1 VKTIIAG
8 SRTCKDLRALE
19 TAIASCGWTPTLVLS
34 GTAQGADKLGEVWAI
49 RNGVSVERYPANWSA
64 EGKKAGY
71 LRNALMAS
79 KADALIA
86 LWDGESR
93 GTQHMINLARRMG
106 LRVHVHRTDG
116 TDLA

>member
-1 VKTIIAG
+1 MKTIIAG
-8 SRTCKDLRALE
+8 SRTCTDMQALE
-19 TAIASCGWTPTLVLS
+19 TAIANCGWAPSLVLS
-34 GTAQGADKLGEVWAI
+34 GTARGADKLGEVWAI
-49 RNGVSVERYPANWSA
+49 RNGVSVERYPANWDA

-106 LRVHVHRTDG
+106 LRVHTHRTDG
-116 TDLA
+116 GDLA